1 MRNPEYNDPIAP
13 RSKAD
18 DAITRASLNN
28 ARLANKKGSA
38 KKAVAKKP
46 VAKKAV
52 APKPTDSRFMGLG
65 AGKPKPRSG
74 ANSMQYT
81 PGSTKGSKSKTD
93 SRFTGVGAGKP
104 KPSGSM
110 SYTAGSTKNNKATY
124 TTGSGVNSKASKTR
138 PRFGGFSMLA
148 DSLTKKNP
156 KAPKAVTA
164 RRTSG
169 SK

>member
-1 MRNPEYNDPIAP
+1 MKNPEYNDPIAP

-18 DAITRASLNN
+18 DAITRASLNA

-38 KKAVAKKP
+38 KKAVKPVDKKTSPKMPGKGPAVKVTDSRFSGVKKP
-46 VAKKAV
+46 SAT
-52 APKPTDSRFMGLG
+52 KPTDSRFMGMG
-65 AGKPKPRSG
+65 AGK
-74 ANSMQYT
+74 
-81 PGSTKGSKSKTD
+81 SKS
-93 SRFTGVGAGKP
+93 
-104 KPSGSM
+104 SGSM
-110 SYTAGSTKNNKATY
+110 SYTAGSAKNKSTKY
-124 TTGSGVNSKASKTR
+124 TTGPGIPARATTKKAAPAQKAK

-156 KAPKAVTA
+156 KAPKAVTG